1 MSEQVSKC
9 CGAAVALSP
18 HCERSP
24 TRIGTLWFVCTQC
37 REPCDMVQPA
47 ASAGGGAAELQK
59 EQRP

>member
-9 CGAAVALSP
+9 CGAAVNTYRDELSNDP
-18 HCERSP
+18 YHVMFWHE
-24 TRIGTLWFVCTQC
+24 CTKC
-37 REPCDMVQPA
+37 LTPCGVEQPA